1 MLILAVDDE
10 TLMLNMLVETLKN
23 VFSDERYVVMG
34 FDDGKQALE
43 YVSSSEESL
52 PYAFLDIRLRGMLGI
67 ELAKEVKEIRSET
80 RIIFCS
86 AYTEY
91 ALDAFSVHAVGYLL
105 KPITKAKIQ
114 ETLDQIDMMLTRSR
128 NARSWWFRHLDIL
141 RLFSMISL
149 FLGSGPRQKNC

>member
-10 TLMLNMLVETLKN
+10 TLMLNLLVETLKN

-67 ELAKEVKEIRSET
+67 ELAKEIKEIRSET

-105 KPITKAKIQ
+105 KPITTAKIQ
-114 ETLDQIDMMLTRSR
+114 ETLDQIETRSR
-128 NARSWWFRHLDIL
+128 NARSGWFRHLDIL